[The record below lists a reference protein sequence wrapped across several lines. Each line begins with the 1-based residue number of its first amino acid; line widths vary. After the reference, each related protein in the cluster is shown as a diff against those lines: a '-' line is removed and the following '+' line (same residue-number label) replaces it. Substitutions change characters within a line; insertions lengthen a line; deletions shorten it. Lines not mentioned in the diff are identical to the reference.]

1 MGRTPLIAG
10 NWKMYKTVEQAED
23 YVQALLP
30 AVSSVD
36 GVDVALCVPFTA
48 IGAVADSVRGSRVE
62 VYAQNMHQ
70 APEGAF
76 TGEISGEMLG
86 EDKAN
91 ANIAAWDADV
101 NEQLKGITPDRM
113 RYSVVIPSL
122 ACWLASSCCWTGSP
136 RASRRSC
143 ASGRRRPSETTTTPI
158 ESSASR

>member
-70 APEGAF
+70 QPEGASPVRSQARCLARRGARGVVLGHSERREVF
-76 TGEISGEMLG
+76 RRDGPGADGEGAGRTGRGPPH
-86 EDKAN
+86 
-91 ANIAAWDADV
+91 
-101 NEQLKGITPDRM
+101 Q
-113 RYSVVIPSL
+113 
-122 ACWLASSCCWTGSP
+122 SCVS
-136 RASRRSC
+136 A
-143 ASGRRRPSETTTTPI
+143 RRRRRGTTTTPI
-158 ESSASR
+158 ASSASR